1 MSPAAPAAAIGR
13 ARGVAEKDLEWLKS
27 KFISPKDKAQM
38 VVDGDRTV
46 TY

>member
-1 MSPAAPAAAIGR
+1 MCGR

-27 KFISPKDKAQM
+27 KFITPKDLAQM
-38 VVDGDRTV
+38 MVDCDRNA